1 VEPVIDSV
9 GLGSA
14 HCLMSIQLGLSTSPL
29 DQTLDAADNSA
40 GPYLQLGPAPQRP
53 PDVTQRNVTHVMDS
67 PMPSRFFFCCSS
79 IFVYY
84 SQCKVKNEKQGRP
97 GNEAIKSLT
106 FLEEDVE
113 DEESDLVVDP
123 ARDGKFKAVM
133 S

>member
-1 VEPVIDSV
+1 
-9 GLGSA
+9 
-14 HCLMSIQLGLSTSPL
+14 
-29 DQTLDAADNSA
+29 
-40 GPYLQLGPAPQRP
+40 
-53 PDVTQRNVTHVMDS
+53 
-67 PMPSRFFFCCSS
+67 
-79 IFVYY
+79 VYY